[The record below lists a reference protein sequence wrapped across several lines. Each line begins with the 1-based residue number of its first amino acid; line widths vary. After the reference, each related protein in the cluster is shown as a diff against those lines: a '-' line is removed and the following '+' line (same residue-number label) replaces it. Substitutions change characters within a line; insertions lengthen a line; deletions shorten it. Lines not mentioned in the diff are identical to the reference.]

1 MQVVEFVVRS
11 HRASASKL
19 GHKTAGMLE
28 WVSSGEGMMLYSI
41 VQGPFQVIVAA
52 EGPPPLPEVSRWDG

>member
-28 WVSSGEGMMLYSI
+28 KGMMRYSI